1 MSFNEFSSEPKRHIP
16 TDAIIV
22 LGATLSVFLLG
33 GILHV
38 LSAGARVQ
46 EDPVPTTMTEESV
59 VVESATPSPET
70 ETQLETRVDETQIIT
85 QAPPVTQAQPGAV
98 QTPPAEM
105 NNEPFVAS
113 PPPVAQQPPVV
124 TEQPVVPPT
133 TPAPMD
139 QPPGVTT
146 SPAPMGE
153 APAPTLGEAPM
164 GEAPTLGETPMG
176 EAPTLGETP
185 MGEAPTLGE
194 TPMGETPGMMGET
207 PMGETPGMMGE
218 APAPTAQPQ
227 AIANPAVIET
237 LNQSL
242 YEKLDSN
249 WTTYPTFTQDL
260 AYRVQIN
267 EQGEI
272 VSYEPVDPVA
282 QQYTAE
288 VPLPNL
294 SETPPAGSA
303 TAQPLANFR
312 VVFTPD
318 GRLQVDPWQNDIA
331 Q

>member
-33 GILHV
+33 GILHL
-38 LSAGARVQ
+38 LSGSARAQ
-46 EDPVPTTMTEESV
+46 EDPAPVTMTEESV
-59 VVESATPSPET
+59 VVESVTPRPET
-70 ETQLETRVDETQIIT
+70 QPPVETQVDETRIIT
-85 QAPPVTQAQPGAV
+85 QASPVTQAQPGAV
-98 QTPPAEM
+98 QTPPASM

-113 PPPVAQQPPVV
+113 PPPVGQQPPMV
-124 TEQPVVPPT
+124 TEQPAVPPT
-133 TPAPMD
+133 TPAPME
-139 QPPGVTT
+139 QAPGVTT

-153 APAPTLGEAPM
+153 APAPTLGEAP
-164 GEAPTLGETPMG
+164 TPMG
-176 EAPTLGETP
+176 EAP
-185 MGEAPTLGE
+185 APTLGE
-194 TPMGETPGMMGET
+194 APDMMGET
-207 PMGETPGMMGE
+207 PALMGEAPDMMGEAPAPMGE

-227 AIANPAVIET
+227 TIADPVVIET

-249 WTTYPTFTQDL
+249 WNTFPTFTQDL

-282 QQYTAE
+282 QQYTNE
-288 VPLPNL
+288 LPLPNL
-294 SETPPAGSA
+294 SETQPAGSA

-312 VVFTPD
+312 VVFTPT
-318 GRLQVDPWQNDIA
+318 GVLQVDPWQNDIP

>member
-22 LGATLSVFLLG
+22 LGATLSVFVLG

-46 EDPVPTTMTEESV
+46 EDPAPTTMTEESV
-59 VVESATPSPET
+59 VVDSVTPLPET

-85 QAPPVTQAQPGAV
+85 QAPPLTQDQPGAV

-105 NNEPFVAS
+105 NNEPFVGS
-113 PPPVAQQPPVV
+113 PPPVVQQPPVV
-124 TEQPVVPPT
+124 TEQPAVSPT

-146 SPAPMGE
+146 SPSPMGE
-153 APAPTLGEAPM
+153 APTLGEAPM

-176 EAPTLGETP
+176 ET
-185 MGEAPTLGE
+185 PTLGE
-194 TPMGETPGMMGET
+194 TPMGETPTLGET

-227 AIANPAVIET
+227 AIADPAVIET

-282 QQYTAE
+282 QQYTNE

-318 GRLQVDPWQNDIA
+318 GRLQVDPWQNDIP

>member
-33 GILHV
+33 GILHL
-38 LSAGARVQ
+38 LSGGARAQ
-46 EDPVPTTMTEESV
+46 EDPAPVTMTEESV
-59 VVESATPSPET
+59 VVESVTPRPET
-70 ETQLETRVDETQIIT
+70 QPPVETQVDETRIIT
-85 QAPPVTQAQPGAV
+85 QASPVTQAQPGAV
-98 QTPPAEM
+98 QTPPASM

-113 PPPVAQQPPVV
+113 PPPVAQQPPMV
-124 TEQPVVPPT
+124 TEQPAVPPT

-139 QPPGVTT
+139 QAPGVTT

-153 APAPTLGEAPM
+153 ATAPAPM
-164 GEAPTLGETPMG
+164 GEAPARTLGE
-176 EAPTLGETP
+176 AP
-185 MGEAPTLGE
+185 
-194 TPMGETPGMMGET
+194 TPMGETPA
-207 PMGETPGMMGE
+207 PMGETPAPMGETPAPMGETPALMGETPALMGE

-227 AIANPAVIET
+227 TIADPVVIET

-249 WTTYPTFTQDL
+249 WNTYPTFTQDL

-282 QQYTAE
+282 QQYTNE
-288 VPLPNL
+288 LPLPNL
-294 SETPPAGSA
+294 SETQPAGSA

-312 VVFTPD
+312 VVFTPT
-318 GRLQVDPWQNDIA
+318 GGLQVDPWQNDIP